1 MTQPTEQI
9 AQQIAQQSAKQNKT
23 PKRPD
28 RCAEPADPAEWMEYA
43 DSLETALAEKA
54 AECERLRGTVNNM
67 CPECKNTFSQP
78 FVCTTCGAQKL
89 YDSTLSSAEQRAES
103 EKARA
108 DGLRAELDE
117 LNKMG
122 GHLYCTTCDSCGIEE
137 CCPPS
142 QCWMKRAESAE
153 RELAAAKLD
162 AKEKDVF
169 NTSLAMD
176 NKSIRDALTELLYA
190 LADMTDLDE
199 MDGEEYWTKSARLD
213 KAETAAKK
221 FTEKAILDAAID
233 AAIKETK

>member
-1 MTQPTEQI
+1 MFNCPRTDAAEDF
-9 AQQIAQQSAKQNKT
+9 KT
-23 PKRPD
+23 GPYDKVVPVEFAR
-28 RCAEPADPAEWMEYA
+28 E
-43 DSLETALAEKA
+43 LETALSAAE

>member
-1 MTQPTEQI
+1 MFNCPRTDAAEDF
-9 AQQIAQQSAKQNKT
+9 KT
-23 PKRPD
+23 GPYDKVVPVEFAR
-28 RCAEPADPAEWMEYA
+28 E
-43 DSLETALAEKA
+43 LETALSAAE

-122 GHLYCTTCDSCGIEE
+122 GHLYCTTCNSCGIEE